1 MKFADEFY
9 RIVDSL
15 YSCSKC
21 LLNVMVNTR
30 SVEQKLKNELK
41 KQLDLIKQIDL
52 EQVRQKLDDLEGLV
66 DRYEEKQMIARK
78 NGKDNQQLESK
89 GSANQSINKLFDQ
102 E

>member
-41 KQLDLIKQIDL
+41 K
-52 EQVRQKLDDLEGLV
+52 
-66 DRYEEKQMIARK
+66 
-78 NGKDNQQLESK
+78 
-89 GSANQSINKLFDQ
+89 
-102 E
+102 